1 MPRVP
6 FFHNQHLHLASE
18 TPALAA
24 VRVVEPWPSMSRY
37 ESDYIVK
44 TSSSSHQSHHVIDH
58 SISSTGTLAE
68 WLTRCP
74 AKAIPSGACVRITQ
88 VSINRFFC
96 FLARHSVHTVSQSAQ
111 SIFCYQKAACD
122 FFGFAKGQ
130 LVPERACGQCN
141 NSTWYTCATV
151 DRWSID
157 ISEKGIS
164 RGIS

>member
-1 MPRVP
+1 MISWLPPVSTTVSLENSRWSCGLFSQDRAP
-6 FFHNQHLHLASE
+6 LDNRSE
-18 TPALAA
+18 YGRADAGFP
-24 VRVVEPWPSMSRY
+24 
-37 ESDYIVK
+37 
-44 TSSSSHQSHHVIDH
+44 HQLIK
-58 SISSTGTLAE
+58 SINHGTLAE

-88 VSINRFFC
+88 VSISRFFC